1 MTELSLFSAL
11 LLGLA
16 GSVHCV
22 AMCGGI
28 VSALSFSTPSHKPAL
43 PYELSYHLGRLFS
56 YALAGAITGGLG
68 TLFSHQVSGGIAIL
82 TTLSALF
89 LLAMALYIGNWWRG
103 LSWLEK
109 QGARLWKPLA
119 PLSKRFIPFR
129 HPLAAVPY
137 GMIWGWLPCGLV
149 YSTLTWSLASGSWL
163 NGAVT
168 MLMFGLGT
176 LPALLTLGRFSQHL
190 RPLLNHPR
198 SRQVIAVLLATF
210 ALWLLISPYLSK
222 ATD

>member
-1 MTELSLFSAL
+1 MTELNLLSAL

-28 VSALSFSTPSHKPAL
+28 AGALSFSIPPQKRPF
-43 PYELSYHLGRLFS
+43 PYELGYHFGRLFS
-56 YALAGAITGGLG
+56 YTCAGAITGGLG
-68 TLFSHQVSGGIAIL
+68 RLFSHQVVGGIHWL
-82 TTLSALF
+82 TTLSAIF

-109 QGARLWKPLA
+109 QGSRLWKPLA
-119 PLSKRFIPFR
+119 PLSKRFIPFK
-129 HPLAAVPY
+129 HPVAAIPY

-149 YSTLTWSLASGSWL
+149 YSTLTWSMASGSWS

-176 LPALLTLGRFSQHL
+176 LPGLLALGRFSQHIK
-190 RPLLNHPR
+190 PLLNHPR
-198 SRQVIAVLLATF
+198 SRQVIAILLLACAT
-210 ALWLLISPYLSK
+210 WLLVSPYTIK
-222 ATD
+222 AID

>member
-1 MTELSLFSAL
+1 MTELNLLSAL

-28 VSALSFSTPSHKPAL
+28 VGALSFSIPPKKRPL
-43 PYELSYHLGRLFS
+43 PYELGYHFGRLFS
-56 YALAGAITGGLG
+56 YTCAGAITGGLG
-68 TLFSHQVSGGIAIL
+68 MLFSHQVAGGIHLL

-119 PLSKRFIPFR
+119 PLSKRFIPFK
-129 HPLAAVPY
+129 HPVAAIPY

-149 YSTLTWSLASGSWL
+149 YSTLTWSMASGSSL
-163 NGAVT
+163 TGALT
-168 MLMFGLGT
+168 MFTFGLGT
-176 LPALLTLGRFSQHL
+176 LPALLTLGRFSQHI

-198 SRQVIAVLLATF
+198 SRLVISIVLAAF
-210 ALWLLISPYLSK
+210 AAWLLLSPLIIK
-222 ATD
+222 AIG